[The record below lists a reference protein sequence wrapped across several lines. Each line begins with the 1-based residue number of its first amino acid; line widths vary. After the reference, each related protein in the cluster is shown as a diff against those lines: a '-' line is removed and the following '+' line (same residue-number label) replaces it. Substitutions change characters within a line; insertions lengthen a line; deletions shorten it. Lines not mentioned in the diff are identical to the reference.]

1 MEHQWAENYRTV
13 DGSILHEKAHGGGT
27 ESRGDL
33 LIVRAM
39 RIHSA
44 VLGVSGE
51 CDVVEFHRSENGVTL
66 QGRDGL
72 WSPFPIEYKRGKPKP
87 HDADELQLCAQAMC
101 LEEMLCCQIS
111 DGALFYGE
119 PRRRTPVAFT
129 DELRQRVRDSL
140 AEMHDYLR
148 RGCTPKVKPQKGCSA
163 CSLKELCLPEL
174 MKAKPVSGAHGRVR
188 NRQSV
193 APFAGA
199 WIEIVNLGG
208 CYILVASL
216 PSRERGLKFVAVGAQ
231 TNSFASLPSRERGLK
246 FLQGRSCARSLR
258 VAPFA
263 EAWIEMRYTRLPRR
277 RVMSLPSRSDTDSRI
292 ASLPSNLAPV
302 PIPHNLSP
310 TPTKTFAHVMTHVL

>member
-51 CDVVEFHRSENGVTL
+51 
-66 QGRDGL
+66 QDGL
-72 WSPFPIEYKRGKPKP
+72 RPPFPIEYQRGKPKP

-119 PRRRTPVAFT
+119 PRRRTPVEFT

-174 MKAKPVSGAHGRVR
+174 MKAKPVSGYLK
-188 NRQSV
+188 
-193 APFAGA
+193 GA
-199 WIEIVNLGG
+199 ME
-208 CYILVASL
+208 
-216 PSRERGLKFVAVGAQ
+216 E
-231 TNSFASLPSRERGLK
+231 
-246 FLQGRSCARSLR
+246 
-258 VAPFA
+258 
-263 EAWIEMRYTRLPRR
+263 
-277 RVMSLPSRSDTDSRI
+277 
-292 ASLPSNLAPV
+292 
-302 PIPHNLSP
+302 
-310 TPTKTFAHVMTHVL
+310 